1 MDRYDAMNVLLAVVE
16 EGSLSG
22 AARRLRMP
30 LPTVSRKVADLEAF
44 LGTQILI
51 RTSRRVTLTDA
62 GTCYMA
68 SARRI
73 LEQVEEA
80 ERRAA
85 GEYREPRGELVV
97 TAPGPFGR
105 LHVVPVTLDFLEHH
119 PRIDVR
125 MMLSERNVSLT
136 EEHVHVAIR
145 VGAFDPS
152 GLAVIPVGQ
161 VRPVT
166 CASPAYLARRGTPER
181 PEDLSGHDVVTL
193 TGFASLPA
201 WTFGEPGRTIRVEP
215 RARLSV
221 NTAEAA
227 LQAAVDGVGIT
238 RVQSYQAARELEAGT
253 LRLVLEAYEP
263 EPVPVSALHAD
274 QGPVPLK
281 LRAYLDWCVPRLRE
295 RLA

>member
-1 MDRYDAMNVLLAVVE
+1 MDRYDAMHVLLAVVE
-16 EGSLSG
+16 EGSLLG

-51 RTSRRVTLTDA
+51 RTSRRVSLTDA
-62 GTCYMA
+62 GTCYLA

-105 LHVVPVTLDFLEHH
+105 LHVVPVTLDFLDHH
-119 PRIDVR
+119 PRVDVR
-125 MMLSERNVSLT
+125 MMLGERNVSLAD
-136 EEHVHVAIR
+136 EHVHLAIR
-145 VGAFDPS
+145 VGRFDEA
-152 GLAVIPVGQ
+152 GLAVVPVGQ

-181 PEDLSGHDVVTL
+181 PEDLARHEVVSL
-193 TGFASLPA
+193 AGFGSVPA
-201 WTFGEPGRTIRVEP
+201 WTFGRGEGAIRVDP
-215 RARLSV
+215 RARLTV

-238 RVQSYQAARELEAGT
+238 RVQSYQAARELQAGT
-253 LRLVLEAYEP
+253 LRRILEEHEP
-263 EPVPVSALHAD
+263 EPVPVSAVHAD